1 MAGRRGGGGVFTGS
15 GGGGGVLRRRL
26 FFPGFRRLRRCAG
39 VSLRVL
45 LASQDFGGF
54 GGKLGISAR
63 VGAGTLG
70 GAVGLEL
77 ESWGLGPVM
86 RSQLYLQFRTV
97 AEDGALVR
105 PANFEWGRELIR

>member
-1 MAGRRGGGGVFTGS
+1 M
-15 GGGGGVLRRRL
+15 
-26 FFPGFRRLRRCAG
+26 
-39 VSLRVL
+39 
-45 LASQDFGGF
+45 
-54 GGKLGISAR
+54 
-63 VGAGTLG
+63 
-70 GAVGLEL
+70 GLEL